1 MASLAD
7 ELLNVLLL
15 PVMVTVLVADVPE
28 MALNVTTLAVVSFDN
43 TLTLTAPLTPLVPM
57 AEAKADQLAKLVPLV
72 ADAELMV

>member
-15 PVMVTVLVADVPE
+15 PVMVTVLVADAPE

-43 TLTLTAPLTPLVPM
+43 TLTLTAPLTPLVPI
-57 AEAKADQLAKLVPLV
+57 ADAKADQLA
-72 ADAELMV
+72 